1 MIIFYLKSSLL
12 KFSFFAGQ
20 IAFYHYTD
28 ESCASGIANS
38 GVIEGSHRG
47 YVYGKYLVI

>member
-20 IAFYHYTD
+20 IGLYHYAD
-28 ESCASGIANS
+28 ESGASGIANS
-38 GVIEGSHRG
+38 GVIEGSHKQNRG
-47 YVYGKYLVI
+47 YVYGK